1 MSGFSKGDNVSGLIG
16 SLKEFLMPRGGGP
29 AESSEVRSASVARS
43 KAPRPS
49 RRNNDVV
56 SIETVT
62 PKSYVEAGEIA
73 LILREGTPVIVNV
86 SLLTEAEKRR
96 LVDFMAGLKAG
107 LMAESKR
114 VAEDVYL
121 LGPHGVEID
130 PDSNEVL
137 EAEGVGLIVRP

>member
-1 MSGFSKGDNVSGLIG
+1 MSGFSKGDKLSGLFG

-29 AESSEVRSASVARS
+29 AETSEVRSQAVARS

-49 RRNNDVV
+49 RRSNEVV

-86 SLLTEAEKRR
+86 SLLSEAETRR

-121 LGPHGVEID
+121 LGPNGVEIA
-130 PDSNEVL
+130 PDSDEVL

>member
-1 MSGFSKGDNVSGLIG
+1 
-16 SLKEFLMPRGGGP
+16 
-29 AESSEVRSASVARS
+29 
-43 KAPRPS
+43 
-49 RRNNDVV
+49 
-56 SIETVT
+56 
-62 PKSYVEAGEIA
+62 VEAGEIA
-73 LILREGTPVIVNV
+73 LILREGIPVIVNV

-121 LGPHGVEID
+121 LGPSGVEIA
-130 PDSNEVL
+130 PDSDEVL